1 MKIELEALRP
11 RELQALIVAAEK
23 RLKVLSTRRPPV
35 VVRRKLTMLA
45 SSFGY
50 TVEELI
56 GTESAAPAP
65 TKRRAKRKLG
75 KVAAKYRDPDNKR
88 NTWSGRGRAP
98 RWLAEKV
105 RRGQSA
111 TDFLIPGLAKPTAKK
126 SLNVGKRSVYKA
138 S

>member
-1 MKIELEALRP
+1 MKIELAALGP

-23 RLKVLSTRRPPV
+23 RLKVLSNRRAPI
-35 VVRRKLTMLA
+35 VVRRELTMLA
-45 SSFGY
+45 ASFGY
-50 TVEELI
+50 TVEELM
-56 GTESAAPAP
+56 GTESAAPSP

-75 KVAAKYRDPDNKR
+75 KVAAKYRDPDNTR

-126 SLNVGKRSVYKA
+126 AAAIGKRSVYKA
-138 S
+138 R